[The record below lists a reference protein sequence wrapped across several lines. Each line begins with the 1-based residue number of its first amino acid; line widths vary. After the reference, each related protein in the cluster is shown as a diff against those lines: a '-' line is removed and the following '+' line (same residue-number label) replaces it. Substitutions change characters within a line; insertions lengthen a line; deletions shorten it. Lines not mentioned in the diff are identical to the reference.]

1 MIDSKLTID
10 ASSYNKAHWKRVPQQ
25 PQQSSASTEASSC
38 QFAFDATTGTTTGTT
53 TSTTDSSTRKTG
65 GITGMMRDTGDI
77 SAPGLGGSD
86 LQEDGITEA
95 DRSGMIT
102 KLSIALQTHNEE
114 LKRRVAAVRYKRASL
129 DYLYSLVGQTS
140 AESGVQTITPPLP
153 STTTTNTTTSPL
165 PFSYRIATPLKSN
178 KESIYLKELR
188 QAEALHFQLPPRDN
202 IEEDYEETGLEDN
215 LLINSIPNIDITIE
229 SLHYNTICGT
239 TDIQLFAIIYN
250 SSSETVYD
258 VQLCA
263 YSLKIKSNNDN
274 YTVTK
279 SARVPYILP
288 LQRIC
293 ISAVVRLPTS
303 QYLLQSIGV
312 NIVELRVVA
321 SWSHTTDTM
330 DTTTTT
336 ELSSYSQPQQQP
348 QQQQQQQKCSGSDL
362 AEIEALKVLHRIVPS
377 K

>member
-25 PQQSSASTEASSC
+25 LQHQQQQQPSASTEASSC
-38 QFAFDATTGTTTGTT
+38 QYAFDATTGTTTGTT
-53 TSTTDSSTRKTG
+53 DSSTRKSG
-65 GITGMMRDTGDI
+65 GITGKVRDTGDI
-77 SAPGLGGSD
+77 PATGLGGSG
-86 LQEDGITEA
+86 LQEDGITET

-102 KLSIALQTHNEE
+102 KLNIAIQTHNEE
-114 LKRRVAAVRYKRASL
+114 LTRRIAAVRYKRASL

-153 STTTTNTTTSPL
+153 STTTSPL
-165 PFSYRIATPLKSN
+165 PFSYRITTPLKSN

-188 QAEALHFQLPPRDN
+188 QAEALHFQLPPREN
-202 IEEDYEETGLEDN
+202 IEEEYEETGLEDN
-215 LLINSIPNIDITIE
+215 LLMNSIPNIDITIE
-229 SLHYNTICGT
+229 SLNYNTICGT

-250 SSSETVYD
+250 SSSKTVYD

-263 YSLKIKSNNDN
+263 YSLKNKSNNDN
-274 YTVTK
+274 YTLTK

-303 QYLLQSIGV
+303 QYLLQSIRA

-321 SWSHTTDTM
+321 SWSHTTDTS
-330 DTTTTT
+330 TTTTT
-336 ELSSYSQPQQQP
+336 NTVTSPYSQPQQQ
-348 QQQQQQQKCSGSDL
+348 QKCSASDL